1 MKEYREGLDA
11 TFKRLLQNQ
20 KDIDTNKD
28 IDVIRATINN
38 SNAIINAFKAKLKDV
53 DTSNTRTTRKIGKE
67 M

>member
-20 KDIDTNKD
+20 QDIDTNKD

-53 DTSNTRTTRKIGKE
+53 DTSNARTTRKVGKE

>member
-53 DTSNTRTTRKIGKE
+53 DTANTRTTRKIGKE

>member
-53 DTSNTRTTRKIGKE
+53 DAANTRTTRKIGKE